1 MQNKIETEKYRGK
14 NQRRISVENLNEIES
29 KLFVSHTFMK
39 VDNALLWGIPL
50 KQYMYVHMDTICS

>member
-1 MQNKIETEKYRGK
+1 MQNKIETEKYKGK

-39 VDNALLWGIPL
+39 VDNALWGIPL